1 MLAAIGHG
9 GPVTSSP
16 KRVSARP
23 KWPAK
28 LQLSPTSLSL
38 LLLSLP
44 FLLLLSFISFPPSN
58 FLRSF
63 RWLFLPAS
71 FPFFHDFCSGR
82 PTVTMSGRESPAIA
96 APSRQ
101 RPLCLNGQTNT
112 DYRS

>member
-38 LLLSLP
+38 S
-44 FLLLLSFISFPPSN
+44 
-58 FLRSF
+58 RSS
-63 RWLFLPAS
+63 PS
-71 FPFFHDFCSGR
+71 FPFCFFLLFPSLPPIASVPSAGSSSQR
-82 PTVTMSGRESPAIA
+82 LFLSSTVFVLGGQPSP
-96 APSRQ
+96 
-101 RPLCLNGQTNT
+101 
-112 DYRS
+112 